1 MFYQQLGSG
10 MECRSLVDVSQ
21 TEKERKR
28 PETRNQEI
36 DGMFLSLYT
45 DKVRHPDRAINDNI
59 YLLKICMSAMFFDI
73 NKRSKIINKNIQHYE
88 LLIIV

>member
-1 MFYQQLGSG
+1 
-10 MECRSLVDVSQ
+10 
-21 TEKERKR
+21 
-28 PETRNQEI
+28 
-36 DGMFLSLYT
+36 MFLSLYT